1 MKEVVFVRQ
10 NRSKWKRY
18 DDCLRHIKE
27 QSPDD
32 LADIY
37 IDVTND
43 LSFAQSHY
51 PNSRIHFY
59 LNNLSAKIHQYINL
73 KKKEKFSRI
82 FTYWITEVPQVI
94 YDARKELLYSFLIF
108 VVSVI
113 IGIYSTAYD
122 EDFPRLI
129 MGDHYVDMTLQNI
142 TDGKPMGVYG
152 SMNESVMF
160 WGITMN
166 NVFVSFFIFITGI
179 FTSIASAFQLIRNG
193 IMIGCFQYF
202 FYEQGL
208 LRESFL
214 TIWIHGTLE
223 ITAVIVAGA
232 AGITMGN
239 GWLFPGTYTRI
250 ESFRRSAKRG
260 AKIIVG
266 TVPVFAIAGFLESF
280 VTRHTE
286 LPDGIRM
293 AIIGLSLLFVVFYYV
308 YYPRKYRFRHCEG
321 EARSN
326 PENEQD
332 WIASPQAAR
341 NDDVIIF

>member
-1 MKEVVFVRQ
+1 MKEAVFVRQ

-18 DDCLRHIKE
+18 DDCLKHIKE

-37 IDVTND
+37 IDLTND

-59 LNNLSAKIHQYINL
+59 LNNLSAKVHQYINL

-82 FTYWITEVPQVI
+82 FTYWKTEVPQVM

-108 VVSVI
+108 VASVI

-129 MGDHYVDMTLQNI
+129 LGDQYVDMTLQNI
-142 TDGKPMGVYG
+142 ADGKPMGIYG

-160 WGITMN
+160 WGITIN
-166 NVFVSFFIFITGI
+166 NVMVSFVVFVSGI
-179 FTSIASAFQLIRNG
+179 FTSIATAYHLITNG
-193 IMIGCFQYF
+193 IMMGCFQYF
-202 FYEQGL
+202 FYEHGL

-214 TIWIHGTLE
+214 TVWIHGTLE
-223 ITAVIVAGA
+223 ISAIIVAGA
-232 AGITMGN
+232 AGIAMGN

-260 AKIIVG
+260 AKIVVG
-266 TVPVFAIAGFLESF
+266 TVPIFVIAGFLESF

-286 LPDGIRM
+286 LPDGIRLT
-293 AIIGLSLLFVVFYYV
+293 IIGLSLFFVVFYYI
-308 YYPRKYRFRHCEG
+308 YYPWKINTQHNF
-321 EARSN
+321 
-326 PENEQD
+326 
-332 WIASPQAAR
+332 
-341 NDDVIIF
+341 

>member
-1 MKEVVFVRQ
+1 MKEAVFVRQ

-82 FTYWITEVPQVI
+82 FTYWTTEVPQVM

-108 VVSVI
+108 IASVI

-122 EDFPRLI
+122 KDFPRLVL
-129 MGDHYVDMTLQNI
+129 GDQYVDITLQNI
-142 TDGKPMGVYG
+142 ADGKPMGIYG
-152 SMNESVMF
+152 SGNESVMF
-160 WGITMN
+160 LGITMN
-166 NVFVSFFIFITGI
+166 NVLVSFVIFVSGI
-179 FTSIASAFQLIRNG
+179 FTSIASAYRLITNG
-193 IMIGCFQYF
+193 IMVGCFQYF
-202 FYEQGL
+202 FYNQGL
-208 LRESFL
+208 FRESFL

-223 ITAVIVAGA
+223 ISAVIVAGA

-266 TVPVFAIAGFLESF
+266 TVPIFVIAGFLESF
-280 VTRHTE
+280 VTRHIE
-286 LPDGIRM
+286 LPDGIRLT
-293 AIIGLSLLFVVFYYV
+293 IIGLSLFFVIFYYV
-308 YYPRKYRFRHCEG
+308 YYPRMQGRKERF
-321 EARSN
+321 STDSSF
-326 PENEQD
+326 QL
-332 WIASPQAAR
+332 
-341 NDDVIIF
+341 